1 MKKLLSLCCVIFT
14 LVNVYGVWNAERTA
28 AFLKEMDK
36 AGNPHNAAKN
46 IKSMKIVID
55 CTFKKLNI
63 PMSLTT
69 IYKSPDKMKQIVIIP
84 GVQQETVYFN
94 GQKGFSVD
102 SVGGVTPV
110 EGVML
115 EQMKAAV
122 KLITPG
128 ISLTEIFDKVEI
140 ADTLEERDGK
150 KYVAITCNFKPEQKL
165 SAYKILADPQTKL
178 PVYVFVKQLSQLG
191 SIEVITHNLEFKEL
205 NGIVIPVKSVQTMLN
220 MQIEHNLKSFIINQ
234 NYPDSDF
241 EYKE

>member
-1 MKKLLSLCCVIFT
+1 
-14 LVNVYGVWNAERTA
+14 
-28 AFLKEMDK
+28 
-36 AGNPHNAAKN
+36 
-46 IKSMKIVID
+46 
-55 CTFKKLNI
+55 
-63 PMSLTT
+63 MSLTT

-165 SAYKILADPQTKL
+165 PAYKILADPQTKL
-178 PVYVFVKQLSQLG
+178 PVYVFAKQLSQLG
-191 SIEVITHNLEFKEL
+191 TIEVITHNLEFKEL

-220 MQIEHNLKSFIINQ
+220 MQVEHNLKSFIINQ